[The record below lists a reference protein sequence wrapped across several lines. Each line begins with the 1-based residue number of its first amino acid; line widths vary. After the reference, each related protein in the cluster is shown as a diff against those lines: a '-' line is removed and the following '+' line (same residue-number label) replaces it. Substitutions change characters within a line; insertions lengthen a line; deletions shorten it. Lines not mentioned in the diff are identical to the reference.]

1 MMDELPYQLFKKYSV
16 NLKNKFFSCIHNDR
30 FGMKNKRS
38 IGTFRLVISDL
49 QLSVMRFHDQLSQMQ
64 TETEICIVSL
74 IC

>member
-1 MMDELPYQLFKKYSV
+1 
-16 NLKNKFFSCIHNDR
+16 
-30 FGMKNKRS
+30 MKNKRS